1 MKQRNLRLVPAALL
15 MTTALSWSLPSLA
28 QTSAGSSTAPAR
40 PASAAAP
47 SMGGGSGLHP
57 NAQVAPPGPAVGG
70 TAAPAP
76 TGTPPGAS
84 TNGLPPALSRRY
96 PATPA
101 AAAPHRAAPPPPA
114 PSRPPP
120 RAPDAVK
127 T

>member
-84 TNGLPPALSRRY
+84 TNGLPPGFEPAVPGNAGSSSTAPRGAAPAGTK
-96 PATPA
+96 PATTT
-101 AAAPHRAAPPPPA
+101 
-114 PSRPPP
+114 RP
-120 RAPDAVK
+120 
-127 T
+127 

>member
-47 SMGGGSGLHP
+47 SMGGGGGLHP

-84 TNGLPPALSRRY
+84 TNGLPPGFEPAVPGNAGSSSSSTAPRGAAPAGTK
-96 PATPA
+96 PATTT
-101 AAAPHRAAPPPPA
+101 
-114 PSRPPP
+114 RP
-120 RAPDAVK
+120 
-127 T
+127 